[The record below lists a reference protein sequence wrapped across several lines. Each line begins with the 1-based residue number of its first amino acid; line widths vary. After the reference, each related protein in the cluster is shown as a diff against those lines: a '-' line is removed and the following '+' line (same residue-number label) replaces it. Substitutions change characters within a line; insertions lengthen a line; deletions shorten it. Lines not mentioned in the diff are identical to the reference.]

1 MRKRRKPLSETPAH
15 WDVTEQYTANGRHLV
30 PGTEIKITT
39 ESGRFKFMR
48 HVRNGD
54 IEWIDVRDKD
64 GRFRSFRTNQ
74 IKTVH
79 IKKKLREAS

>member
-1 MRKRRKPLSETPAH
+1 MSKRRAQISDTPDH
-15 WDVTEQYTANGRHLV
+15 WIVTEDYIANGRHLV
-30 PGTEIKITT
+30 PGTEIKIRT
-39 ESGRFKFMR
+39 EPGRFKFTR

-64 GRFRSFRTNQ
+64 GRFRSFRINR

-79 IKKKLREAS
+79 IKKKLRDAA